1 MSTKSISR
9 RFFLKLA
16 GLSASGTV
24 LAACGARPQV
34 QMKMGMANSNA
45 AAANSVPAN
54 NMMTSENNP
63 APVASANFKADVE
76 ISLRAT
82 PGEQAILPGAKT
94 TVWHYQGEVTAGD
107 KNALFPVPNSYLG
120 PVMVLKKGQ
129 KIRVTFTNGL
139 PEESIVHWH
148 GLHVPSVDDGLPIQT
163 VPPGG
168 TYVYEF
174 EVMNRAGTSWFH
186 PHPDMRTGFEAYM
199 GLAGL
204 ILVTDD
210 EEAKLGLPAGEFDV
224 PLVIQDR
231 LFDAQNQLVYPSVLM
246 AGAWGDR
253 ILVNGNPDVT
263 LPVAATAYRLRILNG
278 SNMRT
283 YKLAWEDGTPWTV
296 IGTDGGLL
304 EKPVQR
310 PYLTMVPGERVE
322 AWVDFSKRPA
332 GSQVKLVSL
341 PFAGGMMG
349 MGMTMAPAS
358 MAGLGNMMG
367 GGSYAMPN
375 GSAFDIMTFKVDRQG
390 PPVSALPAQLSTFE
404 HLLEKDAVNAAN
416 PRTFTLTM
424 AHMTWLMNGR
434 TYVMGEVAPDEIVKL
449 NTTEAWTFLN
459 AGMMGM
465 MGGGGMGMMN
475 GGGMMGGAG
484 MGMMSGGMMGGMG
497 GMMGMLH
504 AMHLHGLQF
513 QIIERQIAPGSLADW
528 QTIGDGLLDEGWKD
542 TFIIMPGEQV
552 KFLVRF
558 SDFTGLYMYHC
569 HLIEHEDMGM
579 MRFYRVDA

>member
-1 MSTKSISR
+1 MSAKSISR
-9 RFFLKLA
+9 RFFLRLA
-16 GLSASGTV
+16 GLSATGAV
-24 LAACGARPQV
+24 LAACGARPQAP
-34 QMKMGMANSNA
+34 MKMGMANSNA
-45 AAANSVPAN
+45 AAATPAPAN

-63 APVASANFKADVE
+63 APVASANFKPDVE
-76 ISLRAT
+76 ISLRALT
-82 PGEQAILPGAKT
+82 GEQAILPGPKT
-94 TVWHYQGEVTAGD
+94 TVWHYQGEVTSGD

-129 KIRVTFTNGL
+129 KVRITFTNGL

-168 TYVYEF
+168 VYVYEF

-210 EEAKLGLPAGEFDV
+210 EEAKLGLPSGEFDV

-231 LFDAQNQLVYPSVLM
+231 LFDAQNQLVYPAVLM

-253 ILVNGNPDVT
+253 ILVNGNPNVT
-263 LPVAATAYRLRILNG
+263 LPVAGTAYRLRILNG

-283 YKLAWEDGTPWTV
+283 YKLAWQDGTPWTV

-322 AWVDFSKRPA
+322 VWVDFSKRPV

-349 MGMTMAPAS
+349 MGMMGS
-358 MAGLGNMMG
+358 MMG
-367 GGSYAMPN
+367 
-375 GSAFDIMTFKVDRQG
+375 
-390 PPVSALPAQLSTFE
+390 
-404 HLLEKDAVNAAN
+404 
-416 PRTFTLTM
+416 
-424 AHMTWLMNGR
+424 
-434 TYVMGEVAPDEIVKL
+434 
-449 NTTEAWTFLN
+449 
-459 AGMMGM
+459 
-465 MGGGGMGMMN
+465 
-475 GGGMMGGAG
+475 
-484 MGMMSGGMMGGMG
+484 
-497 GMMGMLH
+497 
-504 AMHLHGLQF
+504 
-513 QIIERQIAPGSLADW
+513 
-528 QTIGDGLLDEGWKD
+528 
-542 TFIIMPGEQV
+542 
-552 KFLVRF
+552 
-558 SDFTGLYMYHC
+558 
-569 HLIEHEDMGM
+569 
-579 MRFYRVDA
+579 